1 MRSRGADCTTEAV
14 AAIATRVNRIDKDS
28 FVIVLL
34 FLLMVVVVAAD
45 FVDVDVQLI
54 LRPKK
59 MYENNMNELNQLG
72 RCVKCGHSSNT
83 TPGPI
88 LVGSRTEFSLCL
100 KYSQRKSN
108 DP

>member
-59 MYENNMNELNQLG
+59 IYENNMNDVNQFG
-72 RCVKCGHSSNT
+72 RCVKCRTEAFQFFT

-88 LVGSRTEFSLCL
+88 DSRTPSAKLIYMLSWAYE
-100 KYSQRKSN
+100 
-108 DP
+108 